1 MVKQLCPD
9 SHRGVSSSYRAKLA
23 RTCPLVNPALLAQT
37 NYKHTKGGKQPPE
50 TALNEHT
57 IDQCLNKPIST
68 WTCGLLL
75 KPYAVQLSGKPCVL
89 LSCCPVRVSKQASSA
104 ASLAS
109 WLNSQALD
117 RGAAHRKST
126 TKANRSSLPSYKSR
140 RSFGLS
146 SVFPSVSR
154 HVGPNPDVEIIRAD
168 AAAEFRESLLP
179 LSRITVK
186 THKIACITSGLA
198 FDERLSVN

>member
-1 MVKQLCPD
+1 MSKQLCPE
-9 SHRGVSSSYRAKLA
+9 SHREVSSSYRAKLA

-57 IDQCLNKPIST
+57 IDQFLNKPIST

-75 KPYAVQLSGKPCVL
+75 KTYAVQLSGKPCVL

-109 WLNSQALD
+109 WLNSPGTGQR
-117 RGAAHRKST
+117 RGAPKINNKRKSKLFT
-126 TKANRSSLPSYKSR
+126 IVQIEAIFRTVISIS
-140 RSFGLS
+140 
-146 SVFPSVSR
+146 
-154 HVGPNPDVEIIRAD
+154 IRKPPCWT
-168 AAAEFRESLLP
+168 EPR
-179 LSRITVK
+179 
-186 THKIACITSGLA
+186 C
-198 FDERLSVN
+198 